1 MLTPRR
7 VPGVIVTNE
16 LFLTLL
22 ALVLFGLL
30 LWKGSKEVRGLAAF
44 LIFYGLWRVLE
55 VAIFGN
61 GFNDFV
67 RDMFQRISVAFGNL
81 SNPDGLA
88 FATLAITVLII
99 LGLLW
104 LMVAG
109 KKGLRAL
116 AAFLIIMIVVRIF
129 DAVALNNGFGSFA
142 AGVIRGLSN
151 IFGQGAANIP

>member
-1 MLTPRR
+1 M
-7 VPGVIVTNE
+7 TNE
-16 LFLTLL
+16 LFLALL
-22 ALVLFGLL
+22 ALVLFGIL
-30 LWKGSKEVRGLAAF
+30 LWKGSKEVRALAAF

-55 VAIFGN
+55 VAVFGN
-61 GFNDFV
+61 GFNDFA
-67 RDMFQRISVAFGNL
+67 RDMFQRISAAFGNL
-81 SNPDGLA
+81 SNPNPDGLA

-109 KKGLRAL
+109 KKGLRAV

-129 DAVALNNGFGSFA
+129 DAVALNNGFGEFA

-151 IFGQGAANIP
+151 IFGTGAANIP